1 MSARGS
7 LQKKLKV
14 SAQSAAQSAK
24 QHLDH
29 VLLGFQH
36 TAMQKLKATPIA
48 PGDLIHRVGR
58 GVLERATVIRA
69 SLIQAK
75 LAPSWIKDRP
85 DAVAVARSKPSVKS
99 AAKRVTGVRKARKIV
114 KASSAAKTPGQTVA
128 SKATAPKKRR
138 LKSRRL
144 KSRTLN

>member
-1 MSARGS
+1 

-85 DAVAVARSKPSVKS
+85 DAVAVTRSKPAVKS
-99 AAKRVTGVRKARKIV
+99 AAKRASGARKARKIT
-114 KASSAAKTPGQTVA
+114 KASSAKTPGQKVA
-128 SKATAPKKRR
+128 SKAAAPKKRR
-138 LKSRRL
+138 LKSRL
-144 KSRTLN
+144 LN